1 MTLLAV
7 ERIKLFSTRAPV
19 WCIATALV
27 LTIGVTAGLVW
38 LTHRGGAGAVS
49 PESTQAMYVLGLVVI
64 MVMATLSVTTE
75 YRFGTMKATF
85 QAVSSRTRA
94 LLAKATVL
102 ALVAGVVG
110 EVSSFGSW
118 GVARLITGN
127 PATDIATAAEW
138 RQIAGMG
145 LVYAISAVLAV
156 AVGALLRQSAA
167 AVAVLLVFPL
177 LVEQLVEIIPRVGD
191 QLHEWMPFVAAGQF
205 VSTADQGLPYGPWG
219 GLGYFA
225 AWAAVLL
232 VAALVI
238 VEKRDA

>member
-19 WCIATALV
+19 WCIATALA
-27 LTIGVTAGLVW
+27 LTIGVTAGLVS
-38 LTHRGGAGAVS
+38 LTARDGTVS
-49 PESTQAMYVLGLVVI
+49 PEGTQTMYILGLVVI

-75 YRFGTMKATF
+75 YRFGTIKATF
-85 QAVSSRTRA
+85 QAVPSRSRA

-102 ALVAGVVG
+102 ALVAGAVG

-118 GVARLITGN
+118 GAARLITGS
-127 PATDIATAAEW
+127 PATDIVTGAQW
-138 RQIAGMG
+138 REIAGMG
-145 LVYAISAVLAV
+145 LVYAIAAVLAM

-205 VSTADQGLPYGPWG
+205 ASTVDKGLPYGPWG
-219 GLGYFA
+219 GLAYFA
-225 AWAAVLL
+225 AVAAALL
-232 VAALVI
+232 VAALVV

>member
-7 ERIKLFSTRAPV
+7 ERIKLFSTRAPI
-19 WCIATALV
+19 WCIATALA
-27 LTIGVTAGLVW
+27 LTIGLTAGLVW
-38 LTHRGGAGAVS
+38 LNARNSGAVT
-49 PESTQAMYVLGLVVI
+49 PESTQTLYILGLVVI

-75 YRFGTMKATF
+75 YRFGTIRATF
-85 QAVSSRTRA
+85 QAVPSRTHA

-118 GVARLITGN
+118 GVARLISGS
-127 PATDIATAAEW
+127 PATDIATAGEW
-138 RQIAGMG
+138 RQIGGMG
-145 LVYAISAVLAV
+145 LVYAIAAVLAV

-167 AVAVLLVFPL
+167 AVAILLVFPL
-177 LVEQLVEIIPRVGD
+177 LVEQLVEIIPKVGD
-191 QLHEWMPFVAAGQF
+191 DLHQWMPFVAAGQF
-205 VSTADQGLPYGPWG
+205 ASTADRGLPYGPWA

-232 VAALVI
+232 VAALVV

>member
-19 WCIATALV
+19 WCVATALA
-27 LTIGVTAGLVW
+27 LTIGATAGLVW
-38 LTHRGGAGAVS
+38 LNDRHGDGVS
-49 PESTQAMYVLGLVVI
+49 PESTQTLYILGLVVT

-75 YRFGTMKATF
+75 YRFGTIKATF
-85 QAVSSRTRA
+85 QAVPSRTRA
-94 LLAKATVL
+94 LLAKAAVL

-118 GVARLITGN
+118 GAARLITGSSH
-127 PATDIATAAEW
+127 TDIATAEQW

-145 LVYAISAVLAV
+145 LVYAIAAVLAV

-167 AVAVLLVFPL
+167 AVAILLVFPL
-177 LVEQLVEIIPRVGD
+177 LVEQLVEIIPGVGER
-191 QLHEWMPFVAAGQF
+191 LHDWMPFVAAGQF
-205 VSTADQGLPYGPWG
+205 ASTVDHGLPYGPWG

-225 AWAAVLL
+225 AVAAALL
-232 VAALVI
+232 VAALVV

>member
-27 LTIGVTAGLVW
+27 LTIGITAGLVS
-38 LTHRGGAGAVS
+38 LAARDSRVS
-49 PESTQAMYVLGLVVI
+49 AEGTQTVYILGLVVI

-75 YRFGTMKATF
+75 YRFGTIKTTF
-85 QAVSSRTRA
+85 QAVPSRTRA

-118 GVARLITGN
+118 GVARLITGSS
-127 PATDIATAAEW
+127 ATDIVTAAQW
-138 RQIAGMG
+138 REIAGMG
-145 LVYAISAVLAV
+145 LVYAIAAVLAV

-167 AVAVLLVFPL
+167 AVAILLVFPL

-191 QLHEWMPFVAAGQF
+191 QLHEWMPFVAAG
-205 VSTADQGLPYGPWG
+205 VMKIVYD
-219 GLGYFA
+219 
-225 AWAAVLL
+225 VLL
-232 VAALVI
+232 LWSAREEPSLST
-238 VEKRDA
+238 DARRNRSADNARS

>member
-27 LTIGVTAGLVW
+27 LTIGITAGLVS
-38 LTHRGGAGAVS
+38 LAARDSTVR
-49 PESTQAMYVLGLVVI
+49 PEGTQTVYILGLVVI

-75 YRFGTMKATF
+75 YRFGTIKATF
-85 QAVSSRTRA
+85 QAVPSRTRA
-94 LLAKATVL
+94 LLAKVTVL
-102 ALVAGVVG
+102 ALVAGAVG

-118 GVARLITGN
+118 GVARLITGSS
-127 PATDIATAAEW
+127 ATDITTAAQW
-138 RQIAGMG
+138 REIAGMG
-145 LVYAISAVLAV
+145 LVYAIAAVLAV

-167 AVAVLLVFPL
+167 AVAILLVFPL

-205 VSTADQGLPYGPWG
+205 ASTVDKGLPYGPWG
-219 GLGYFA
+219 GLLYFA
-225 AWAAVLL
+225 AVAAALL
-232 VAALVI
+232 VAALVV